1 MASFSNVLQ
10 EFQSGACTLPQ
21 IEMQIE
27 RDIALGVVDADTLL
41 TMLNEEHSNKPLA
54 PSDLLVLQ
62 RCIWSAETRRQT
74 QISRHSPDGTRL
86 APITGSFPSQT
97 GNTGSDERTQPSAAQ
112 SMGNRSAAKPL
123 VTGDSGEPIRTHTAK
138 VGDTINGRFKLE
150 ELIGKGGMS
159 QVFKALDKRKMEAH
173 SRAPYVAVKVMNVPG
188 ADPGEAFIAMQREAQ
203 KTQSLNHPNIL
214 RVKDFD
220 RDGGIVYTV
229 MELLDGQ
236 SLNAYIYRD
245 KDPIDHHQAIGFIN
259 AMGAALAYAHDQ
271 GIVHADFKPS
281 NVFVTSDGQ
290 IRIIDFGIARA
301 IQAPDTPEDEKTVFD
316 PKSLGALTPA
326 YASPEMLEN
335 QETDPRDDIYA
346 LGCVAYEL
354 FAGKHPYSRLRATDA
369 RDNQHPLVRPD
380 NINNAAWQAIKHA
393 LEFERE
399 NRTPTAQLF
408 IDELNKAP
416 RFDFSN
422 ISPRSK
428 RTALALS
435 ILCCVGLSYWL
446 LSLNGY
452 FATQEP
458 IQDCPTCPI
467 LAAVAPSEFEI
478 GENVKPGKGSYEY
491 PAQKVSIANRF
502 ALGTSEVTV
511 AEFRRFVEATK
522 TNIQGCHTPQD
533 AWRLDQDKSWKNPGF
548 EQTDQHPVTCV
559 SWNDAQ
565 AYLKWLSSST
575 GFHYRLPSEAEW
587 EYVAR
592 EVAELSTR
600 SSDSVCEDANVADQN
615 TLKAYPDAIV
625 EDCADGHTFTRPA
638 EVGSTK
644 FRNLRGNLFEWT
656 DDCWNP
662 NYIGLPNN
670 GTARSSGD
678 CRSKVLRG
686 GSWLSAPDQQ
696 RLTFRNRFNAD
707 HRSNTFGF
715 RVARNLAKPAGQA
728 QIND

>member
-10 EFQSGACTLPQ
+10 EFQSGVCTLPQ

-27 RDIALGVVDADTLL
+27 RDIALGVVEADTLL
-41 TMLNEEHSNKPLA
+41 TMLNEEHSNKPLEA
-54 PSDLLVLQ
+54 GDLLVLQ

-74 QISRHSPDGTRL
+74 QISRHNADGTRL
-86 APITGSFPSQT
+86 APNTDPMVGRSSATG
-97 GNTGSDERTQPSAAQ
+97 DDDRTQPSAAQ
-112 SMGNRSAAKPL
+112 SIGSRSASRRV
-123 VTGDSGEPIRTHTAK
+123 VTNDSGEPIRTQTAQ
-138 VGDTINGRFKLE
+138 VGDTINGRFELE

-159 QVFKALDKRKMEAH
+159 QVFKALDKRKLEAH
-173 SRAPYVAVKVMNVPG
+173 SRAPYVAVKIMSVPG

-214 RVKDFD
+214 RVNDFD

-236 SLNAYIYRD
+236 SLSAYIYRD
-245 KDPIDHHQAIGFIN
+245 KDPIDHSQSIGFIN
-259 AMGAALAYAHDQ
+259 SMGAALAYAHEQ

-335 QETDPRDDIYA
+335 QETDARDDIYA

-369 RDNQHPLVRPD
+369 RDNEHPLVRPD
-380 NINNAAWQAIKHA
+380 NISTPQWLAIKRA

-399 NRTPTAQLF
+399 KRTPSAQIF
-408 IDELNKAP
+408 VDELNKAP
-416 RFDFSN
+416 TIDLSN
-422 ISPRSK
+422 LSTPGKRS
-428 RTALALS
+428 AIALS
-435 ILCCVGLSYWL
+435 ILCCVGLIYGL
-446 LSLNGY
+446 LSMTGY
-452 FATQEP
+452 FATQKP
-458 IQDCPTCPI
+458 IQDCATCPV
-467 LAAVAPSEFEI
+467 LAIVAPAEFEI
-478 GENVKPGKGSYEY
+478 GANLKPGTGIYEY
-491 PAQKVSIANRF
+491 PVQQVSIAKNF
-502 ALGTSEVTV
+502 ALGTNEVTV
-511 AEFRRFVEATK
+511 AEFRQFVEATK

-548 EQTDQHPVTCV
+548 EQTEQHPVTCV
-559 SWNDAQ
+559 SWNDTQ
-565 AYLKWLSSST
+565 AYLQWLSSST
-575 GFHYRLPSEAEW
+575 GFQYRLPSEAEW

-592 EVAELSTR
+592 EIADLPTK
-600 SSDSVCEDANVADQN
+600 SSDSACKAANIADQS
-615 TLKAYPDAIV
+615 TLKAYPNAKV
-625 EDCADGHTFTRPA
+625 EDCSDGHIFTRPA
-638 EVGSTK
+638 EVGSSQ
-644 FRNLRGNLFEWT
+644 FSDLRGNLFEWT
-656 DDCWNP
+656 ADCWNA

-670 GTARSSGD
+670 GSARSSGD

-696 RLTFRNRFNAD
+696 RLTYRNRFNAD

-715 RVARNLAKPAGQA
+715 RVARNLVDPNNQA
-728 QIND
+728 QINE